1 MTPAGTTPEPRPR
14 RPRLRRD
21 DQQWIFDY
29 VVKETGAVY
38 HWWSDGGGSLPK
50 SVRSHAMIPKQLGRQ
65 AERIEGLADVERAAG
80 HDRTA
85 LHLYFAAARSYLGAQ
100 HPIFELN
107 DEKRF
112 LYAGLRRC
120 YDQVR
125 ALSPYR
131 IERVEVP
138 WEGSV
143 VSGYLH
149 LVPGVAK
156 APLLFYVPG
165 CDTTCES
172 APSPSENLP
181 QERGLHV
188 FSFDG
193 PGLGASNMRGIRL
206 EPDSFERAARAA
218 LDHLVTRPDV
228 DADRVVAYGGG
239 MGSFW
244 AMRFAAADRRVKAVA
259 TKSSYGDKDQL
270 MNADSPR
277 YKRLFAFLT
286 QARSE
291 EELDAVMA
299 KMTMAGHMERI
310 SCPALM
316 AVGEYDLR
324 DPIDEVFALFDQLG
338 APGELWVF
346 ADQFHK
352 LRLGGGGDTVYA
364 LMLDWLVDRLAGK
377 PVRHAGETLYLEP
390 GGKGPNDPD
399 VPRRRRWFDA
409 SKSGGAPRAT

>member
-1 MTPAGTTPEPRPR
+1 MSAGEGDTARSR
-14 RPRLRRD
+14 ARSRPRLRRD

-38 HWWSDGGGSLPK
+38 HWWSDGAGTLPK

-65 AERIEGLADVERAAG
+65 AQRIEALADVERAAG

-85 LHLYFAAARSYLGAQ
+85 LDLYFGAAKSYLGAQ
-100 HPIFELN
+100 HAVLELN

-120 YDQVR
+120 YEQVR

-131 IERVEVP
+131 IEALEIP
-138 WEGSV
+138 WEGTV

-149 LVPGVAK
+149 LRPGGGK

-172 APSPSENLP
+172 APSPLENLP
-181 QERGLHV
+181 QQRGMHV

-206 EPDSFERAARAA
+206 TADNFERAASAA
-218 LDHLVTRPDV
+218 LDALLERPEI

-244 AMRFAAADRRVKAVA
+244 AMRFAAHDHRVKAIA
-259 TKSSYGDKDQL
+259 SKSSYGSKDRL
-270 MNADSPR
+270 MDQDSPR
-277 YKRLFAFLT
+277 YKQLFAFLT
-286 QARSE
+286 QSRSE

-299 KMTMAGHMERI
+299 EMTMDGFMEKI
-310 SCPALM
+310 ACPVLM

-324 DPIDEVFALFDQLG
+324 DPLDEVYRLFDALE

-346 ADQFHK
+346 SDQFHK
-352 LRLGGGGDTVYA
+352 LRLAGGGDTVYA

-377 PVRHAGETLYLEP
+377 APAHPGETLYLEA
-390 GGKGPNDPD
+390 GGKGPNDPA
-399 VPRRRRWFDA
+399 VPRKRRWFE
-409 SKSGGAPRAT
+409 